1 MMSFF
6 NLFFEQQEVNF
17 NELDGNFNEL
27 DFVLVKVKIRYRSLN
42 RKFLPFFFSFL
53 FCFLENSVLSTFIL
67 MTYLI
72 IRFDI
77 EGLSEDL
84 LCI

>member
-17 NELDGNFNEL
+17 NELDVNFNEL

-42 RKFLPFFFSFL
+42 RKFLPFFFL
-53 FCFLENSVLSTFIL
+53 FFFVFWKILYCQLS
-67 MTYLI
+67 YL
-72 IRFDI
+72 
-77 EGLSEDL
+77 
-84 LCI
+84 